1 MRTRWCEAMRMR
13 ERLNIMG
20 DGDERTY
27 KGEMRH
33 YRGLFATMTDDM
45 AQEDCAA
52 AFRLVMSRNTK
63 IAPGEAGYPFV
74 SYQ

>member
-1 MRTRWCEAMRMR
+1 MRMR
-13 ERLNIMG
+13 ERLIIMG

-33 YRGLFATMTDDM
+33 YRGLLTAMTEDDM

>member
-1 MRTRWCEAMRMR
+1 MVRDHAYVRTSDYY
-13 ERLNIMG
+13 G

-33 YRGLFATMTDDM
+33 DRGLLATMTEDDM

-52 AFRLVMSRNTK
+52 AFRSVMSRKTK

>member
-1 MRTRWCEAMRMR
+1 MRMR
-13 ERLNIMG
+13 ERLIIMG

-33 YRGLFATMTDDM
+33 YRALFATMTDDM

-52 AFRLVMSRNTK
+52 TFRLVMSRNTK